1 MSFSDDAF
9 TGGANLVRENFNV
22 SECDFSSFLE
32 SCPFVRYC
40 DDLLYY
46 NGFIIS
52 SCGVDITKAS
62 FNDGVLKLITKN
74 DCFLEINDSYSIKG
88 FTKIIF
94 SESFHIKSTM
104 FVGRNL
110 ISITD
115 SKQTVS
121 CGVFEILDSEIQN
134 SFIYD
139 ACIDSSNLVDVYI
152 QTGIVDKSVVK
163 SSLFLESSAYNSNV
177 FCAEINGGSFDH
189 VITAYNVIGHL
200 FDVRNVNKIDTFEII
215 DSEISDID
223 VIERSGC
230 FCFGGSFNNVSLIDR
245 YIVSDYMHGDAFGC
259 FMCSYLTYKL
269 IVDMEQPKLIFDE
282 LCETG
287 QLVPFVGD

>member
-1 MSFSDDAF
+1 MSFSDNAF
-9 TGGANLVRENFNV
+9 TDGVDLVRENFDV
-22 SECDFSSFLE
+22 PECDFSSFLE
-32 SCPFVRYC
+32 SCPFVRCC

-52 SCGVDITKAS
+52 SCDVDIVKAS
-62 FNDGVLKLITKN
+62 FNKGVLKLITKN
-74 DCFLEINDSYSIKG
+74 NCFLEINNSYSIKG

-94 SESFHIKSTM
+94 SENLHICSTT
-104 FVGRNL
+104 FTGHNL

-115 SKQTVS
+115 SEHTVS
-121 CGVFEILDSEIQN
+121 VDVFEIVDSEIQD

-139 ACIDSSNLVDVYI
+139 AVVDSSTLVDVYVQLGVI
-152 QTGIVDKSVVK
+152 ERAVVK
-163 SSLFLESSAYNSNV
+163 SSLFLESSAHNSNV
-177 FCAEINGGSFDH
+177 FCAEIDGGLFDH
-189 VITAYNVIGHL
+189 VTTARNVKGCL
-200 FDVRNVNKIDTFEII
+200 FDIRNVNVVNTFEII
-215 DSEISDID
+215 DSEISNVD

-230 FCFGGSFNNVSLIDR
+230 FCVFGSFNDVSLIDR
-245 YIVSDYMHGDAFGC
+245 YIVSDYMHGNAFGC

-287 QLVPFVGD
+287 QLVPFVGN